1 MPLADRIYR
10 HHEDIM
16 QLAAAHGAKKVSLFG
31 SVARGTDTESSDVDF
46 LVEFED
52 GRSLFNVIRLKDDLE
67 TLLGRSVH
75 IVTEKAVHPR
85 IRDILVEESIRL

>member
-1 MPLADRIYR
+1 MPLADRIRR

-16 QLAAAHGAKKVSLFG
+16 RLAAAHGATKVSLFG
-31 SVARGTDTESSDVDF
+31 SVARETDTESSDVDF

-52 GRSLFNVIRLKDDLE
+52 GRSLFDLIRLKDDLE